1 MAVVAKYIEMVG
13 RLAKD
18 EEIKRYEDDDRAT
31 VVINRKTAVFINKP
45 GDIQYKVK
53 SLSTK
58 NDISEDL
65 FTGYIDSINNLN
77 FVDDQYGDREARI
90 KAFSEFYS
98 KSLFIFSHK
107 VDAMGN
113 YKIDVADIV
122 PRPSKISDS
131 SRFIAIPCFSSK
143 AECDSVNNVQLFRTY
158 TNYSQ
163 FITLLREGKAVGRI
177 YNYQINESVNF
188 PEFIIW
194 CEPSRM
200 CAIGPIKSAARSA
213 MDSLLLQLNHD
224 SYCEIDLDD
233 EEDDTV
239 EYMVQSDN
247 NPTLLHLTEEKYLDI
262 VNRIAQKLTT
272 DQVVKTSQVPLS
284 SHPEKHTDI
293 VQDNLPLPTEEQP
306 EALLITQDKPVENLR
321 ELPPEK
327 TEAAILEFFRY
338 HSQKNK
344 LFYAPKDIAN
354 FHTAIKTGTLVILS
368 GMSGTGKSAL
378 VDTYAKALGIG
389 KNVLMIPVRPS
400 WNDDSDLLGYVDLI
414 HMVYRPSDTGFINK
428 IVEASKPENKDK
440 MYLIC
445 LDEMN
450 LARVEHYFSQFLSIL
465 EKPVGSRELVL
476 YDEQYAGQL
485 YNSSKYPQHVSI
497 GDNVKFIGTVNIDE
511 STYHF
516 SDKVLDRANV
526 ISLEVLNYASP
537 VNWKEDKYRAAN
549 TPEWTNDDF
558 NKLIKKDDVPVL
570 NQTRTREFLWEMHT
584 MLHDMNA
591 NLGVGPRIVKSIE
604 AYLRNLPECESE
616 YALTTQ
622 EGLDYQVSQRILT
635 KIRGPEEQLK
645 DLFQATDSNGNILVE
660 LLDRFSDISEFNR
673 CRKAIKQKEKE
684 LRVYGYC
691 L

>member
-18 EEIKRYEDDDRAT
+18 SEIKRYADDDR
-31 VVINRKTAVFINKP
+31 TAVFINKP

-53 SLSTK
+53 ALSTK
-58 NDISEDL
+58 NEVKESF
-65 FTGYIDSINNLN
+65 FTGYISSISNLD
-77 FVDDQYGDREARI
+77 FVDDLYGDREDRI
-90 KAFSEFYS
+90 NAFSEFYS
-98 KSLFIFSHK
+98 KSLFVFSHK
-107 VDAMGN
+107 IDAMGN
-113 YKIDVADIV
+113 YKLDVADVV
-122 PRPSKISDS
+122 PRPSKIRDD
-131 SRFIAIPCFSSK
+131 SRFVAIPCFSSK
-143 AECDSVNNVQLFRTY
+143 DELDSINNVSLFRTY
-158 TNYSQ
+158 SEYSQ
-163 FITLLREGKAVGRI
+163 FLSLLLEGKALGRI
-177 YNYQINESVNF
+177 YNYQINDLNNF

-194 CEPSRM
+194 IDSERIR
-200 CAIGPIKSAARSA
+200 AIGPIKGASRSA
-213 MDSLLLQLNHD
+213 MDSLLLQINQD
-224 SYCEIDLDD
+224 AYCEINLDD

-247 NPTLLHLTEEKYLDI
+247 NPTLIHLAEEKYLDI
-262 VNRIAQKLTT
+262 VNQISQKLAEKQATKAT
-272 DQVVKTSQVPLS
+272 QTIATAQISKVS
-284 SHPEKHTDI
+284 SD
-293 VQDNLPLPTEEQP
+293 EEENSP
-306 EALLITQDKPVENLR
+306 APVEEVLESVPVVQEPPVEDLR
-321 ELPPEK
+321 ELPGADEK

-344 LFYAPKDIAN
+344 LFYAPKDITN
-354 FHTAIKTGTLVILS
+354 FHTAIKTGSLVILS

-389 KNVLMIPVRPS
+389 KNVLVIPVRPS

-428 IVEASKPENKDK
+428 LVEAAQPENKDEL
-440 MYLIC
+440 YLIC

-465 EKPVGSRELVL
+465 EKPVGARELVL

-485 YNSSKYPQHVSI
+485 YNSSKYPQHISI

-537 VNWKEDKYRAAN
+537 SNWKEDKYRAAI

-558 NKLIKKDDVPVL
+558 NKLIKKDDVAIP
-570 NQTRTREFLWEMHT
+570 NQGRMRNFLWEMHSL
-584 MLHDMNA
+584 LHEMNA

-604 AYLRNLPECESE
+604 AYLRNLPECGGE
-616 YALTTQ
+616 YTLPVQ
-622 EGLDYQVSQRILT
+622 EGLDYQVAQRILT

-645 DLFQATDSNGNILVE
+645 ELFQEAEGNQNVLIALFDSY
-660 LLDRFSDISEFNR
+660 SDISAFDR